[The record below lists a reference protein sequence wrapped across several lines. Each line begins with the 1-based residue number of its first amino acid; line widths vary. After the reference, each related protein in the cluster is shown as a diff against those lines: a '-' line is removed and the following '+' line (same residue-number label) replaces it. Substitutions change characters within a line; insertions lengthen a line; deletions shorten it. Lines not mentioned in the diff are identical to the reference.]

1 MKKKVI
7 SVILAVVLIAGGIG
21 TATYF
26 YKKSNSSNVSAVQYT
41 SIKVTKGSLENAIT
55 GSGSVESANVYTIR
69 SSYKDTI
76 SEIDV
81 SNNSIV
87 NAGDTL
93 IKLSSGNVITA
104 GQAGIVSNLSLYV
117 GESIN
122 INQELM
128 TITDNKAL
136 TTKIQVDETDLPKIK
151 SGQAATITLTAFPKE
166 TFKGKV
172 SQISNIGTYSNGVTT
187 FDVTISFDDIKSIKI
202 GMSTNAKIVIE
213 KKDNVNMLPIS
224 TVKSNNRGK
233 FVMVKDANGNETM
246 KSIETGISND
256 TYVEVT
262 KGLEEGDEVLVVKVA
277 GNSNSNQ
284 SMRSMMQGAG
294 GNRSGFGGSGSGNA
308 RNGGT
313 QKSGSSSK

>member
-21 TATYF
+21 AATYF
-26 YKKSNSSNVSAVQYT
+26 YKKSNKSNVSAVQYT

-69 SSYKDTI
+69 SGYKDTI

-117 GESIN
+117 GENIN

-128 TITDNKAL
+128 NITDNKTL

-151 SGQAATITLTAFPKE
+151 SGQEATITLTAFPKE
-166 TFKGKV
+166 TFKGKI

-187 FDVTISFDDIKSIKI
+187 FDVTISFDDIKNIKI

-233 FVMVKDANGNETM
+233 FVMVRDANGSVTM
-246 KSIETGISND
+246 KNIETGISNE

-262 KGLEEGDEVLVVKVA
+262 KGLEEGDEVLIAKVA
-277 GNSNSNQ
+277 TNTSNNS
-284 SMRSMMQGAG
+284 MKSMMQGAG
-294 GNRSGFGGSGSGNA
+294 GNRGSFGGSGYGRNG
-308 RNGGT
+308 NGGT

>member
-7 SVILAVVLIAGGIG
+7 SVIIVALLVVGGVG
-21 TATYF
+21 VATYA
-26 YKKSNSSNVSAVQYT
+26 YNKSKATTVSAVQYT
-41 SIKVTKGSLENAIT
+41 SIKVTKGSLESAIT

-69 SSYKDTI
+69 SGYKDTI

-81 SNNSIV
+81 TNNSVV

-93 IKLSSGNVITA
+93 MKLSSGNIITA
-104 GQAGIVSNLSLYV
+104 GQAGIVSNLSNYV
-117 GESIN
+117 GENIN

-128 TITDNKAL
+128 TITDNKVL

-151 SGQAATITLTAFPKE
+151 VGQATTITLTAFPKE

-172 SQISNIGTYSNGVTT
+172 SQISNMGTYSNGVTT
-187 FDVTISFDDIKSIKI
+187 FDVTISFDDIKNIKI

-224 TVKSNNRGK
+224 TVKSTNRGK
-233 FVMVKDANGNETM
+233 FVMVKDANGNQSM

-277 GNSNSNQ
+277 SSTKNGMQ
-284 SMRSMMQGAG
+284 SMMQGAG
-294 GNRSGFGGSGSGNA
+294 GNRGNFGGNSGNGSYS
-308 RNGGT
+308 RNSGT
-313 QKSGSSSK
+313 QKSNSSK